1 MSVSPSKRLHYRIA
15 AKLLYELGGLT
26 DDDIMTMIHN
36 GSLYKEDYEYITHKP
51 YPEDIKPTAPVDPDK
66 QGSNGSTAT
75 TSQGSDSKDNTSAT
89 STGSTASQGSVG
101 KSDGNATTVSNGSDG
116 KTTID
121 STDKSD
127 STPKDKN
134 TTDSDTKK

>member
-1 MSVSPSKRLHYRIA
+1 MSVSPSRRLHYRIA

-51 YPEDIKPTAPVDPDK
+51 YPEDIKPAAPVNPDK
-66 QGSNGSTAT
+66 QGSNGST
-75 TSQGSDSKDNTSAT
+75 SQGSDSKGNTSAT

-116 KTTID
+116 KTTVD
-121 STDKSD
+121 STGKSD